1 MLVGLMVNITV
12 TIPGKPFPCPR
23 PRWGQGRTYIPA
35 AYEDWLNGARMLIRN
50 AAVTQN
56 GGRLIHGP
64 LRVQLTFIGAHGS
77 SDIDNLAKS
86 DLDGVVSVALFGLAL
101 HHRAR
106 PRLNDRHF
114 YPATV
119 VREDTRHSNFF
130 TE

>member
-1 MLVGLMVNITV
+1 MMVNITV

-23 PRWGQGRTYIPA
+23 PRWGQGRTFMPA

-77 SDIDNLAKS
+77 SDIDNLVKS
-86 DLDGVVSVALFGLAL
+86 VLDASNGQVFKDDKQVTHIEATKVDAETKSL
-101 HHRAR
+101 
-106 PRLNDRHF
+106 RL
-114 YPATV
+114 
-119 VREDTRHSNFF
+119 
-130 TE
+130 TEIEFSEI